1 MRGVNICKSL
11 SIYLS
16 LILVSDIDAHNLHV
30 IAVDPREATDSRFL
44 GYSWSPVVYTGCA
57 ETVHVGWKFIKNN
70 GNDSFY
76 ALIVDAK
83 QEDKNVVRVGVGAVG
98 DVILE
103 SLGIGT
109 RARSWMID
117 LLSKLY

>member
-1 MRGVNICKSL
+1 
-11 SIYLS
+11 
-16 LILVSDIDAHNLHV
+16 V
-30 IAVDPREATDSRFL
+30 IPVDPKETTDSWFL
-44 GYSWSPVVYTGCA
+44 GYSWLPVVYTGCA
-57 ETVHVGWKFIKNN
+57 EAVHVGWKFIKNN

-83 QEDKNVVRVGVGAVG
+83 QKDKNVVRVGVGAVG

-109 RARSWMID
+109 RAPSWMID